1 MLNCVVPVDVCKM
14 NVLYVFVDIK
24 IDVKHFIDT
33 VKYNLKPDQKVVLVA
48 TIQFV
53 ASLRVSGFLG
63 GVYEW

>member
-1 MLNCVVPVDVCKM
+1 M

-33 VKYNLKPDQKVVLVA
+33 VKYNLKPDQKVVMVA

-53 ASLRVSGFLG
+53 ASLRVRDVIEEL
-63 GVYEW
+63 